1 MPSTVQ
7 NGRVDNIDSGN
18 AVAFKAALPHL
29 LTSVP
34 IPDLIILPQGVTR
47 KGQDACFDWL
57 LTRQRQSTNC
67 P

>member
-7 NGRVDNIDSGN
+7 TGRVDNIDSGN
-18 AVAFKAALPHL
+18 AVAFRPRWRQSIPLPHL

-47 KGQDACFDWL
+47 KVQDACFDWL
-57 LTRQRQSTNC
+57 LS
-67 P
+67 